1 MTYGIICAMGEELA
15 ILKSNLENETSKQVG
30 HTEFYEGTISEQS
43 VVIVQSG
50 IGKVQAAITA
60 SILVNNFGV
69 DALINSGS
77 AGGIGEGLSVGEV
90 VVSSQTAYHD
100 VDVTASDY
108 EVGQLPGLPARFDAD
123 PELVDEIMVAAK
135 ASGMESQKG
144 LIVSGDQFIAD
155 SKKIATIKNNFP
167 DAMCCEME
175 GAAIGQVAY
184 ENNIPYAVIRAMSDV
199 GDEDAD
205 QSFDEFIIDAGKRSG
220 QMLLNL
226 FQEQSS
232 RK

>member
-1 MTYGIICAMGEELA
+1 MIYGIICAMDEELA
-15 ILKSNLENETSKQVG
+15 ILKSNLDNEISKQVG
-30 HTEFYEGTISEQS
+30 HTEFFGGSIFGQA
-43 VVIVQSG
+43 VIIVQSG
-50 IGKVQAAITA
+50 IGKVQAGITA
-60 SILVNNFGV
+60 SILINEFEV

-123 PELVDEIMVAAK
+123 PELVDEIMAAAK

>member
-15 ILKSNLENETSKQVG
+15 ILQGKLENGTSKRVG
-30 HTEFYEGTISEQS
+30 HTDFFEGTIANQP
-43 VVIVQSG
+43 VVLVQSG

-60 SILVNNFGV
+60 SILINNFNV
-69 DALINSGS
+69 DTLINSGS

-90 VVSSQTAYHD
+90 VVSTQTAYHD
-100 VDVTASDY
+100 VDVTASNY

-123 PELVDEIMVAAK
+123 EELVDEIMAAAK
-135 ASGMESQKG
+135 ASGMESQRG

-155 SKKIATIKNNFP
+155 SQKIATIKKNFP
-167 DAMCCEME
+167 DALCCEME

-184 ENNIPYAVIRAMSDV
+184 ENNVPYAVIRAMSDV

-220 QMLLNL
+220 QMLINL
-226 FQEQSS
+226 FEEQAS